1 MRSRRSAAAA
11 IHALMAAALL
21 MGSNAAVIAACPAPF
36 RGAGD
41 ATYYPADG
49 AGACSYPADPSDPFV
64 VALNNPQWQS
74 AAHCGECLKVTGP
87 LGSVVVRVV
96 DKCPEC
102 FPGDVDLH
110 PTAFDQIA
118 NRAQGRVAV
127 RWERVDC
134 PVSGNIAMRVK
145 DGSNP
150 WWLALI
156 PDFHRQGI
164 AAMSVVIDGVAQP
177 MQRMDYNAFVYS
189 SGVELGFPL
198 QLNLTGSSGETFTET
213 LASLD
218 GYQTMAHQFSP
229 CDRLFE
235 HGFNP

>member
-1 MRSRRSAAAA
+1 MRSRRSAAAP
-11 IHALMAAALL
+11 IHALLAAALA
-21 MGSNAAVIAACPAPF
+21 MGSSTAAFAACPAPL
-36 RGAGD
+36 RGMGD
-41 ATYYPADG
+41 ATYYAADG
-49 AGACSYPADPSDPFV
+49 AGACSYPANPADPFV
-64 VALNNPQWQS
+64 VALNNPQWQG
-74 AAHCGECLKVTGP
+74 AAHCGECLEVTGP

-102 FPGDVDLH
+102 LAGDVDLH

-118 NRAQGRVAV
+118 LRSQGRVAV

-134 PVSGNIAMRVK
+134 PVTGNVGMRVK

-198 QLNLTGSSGETFTET
+198 QLNLTGSSGETFSET

-218 GYQTMAHQFSP
+218 SYQTLAHQFSP